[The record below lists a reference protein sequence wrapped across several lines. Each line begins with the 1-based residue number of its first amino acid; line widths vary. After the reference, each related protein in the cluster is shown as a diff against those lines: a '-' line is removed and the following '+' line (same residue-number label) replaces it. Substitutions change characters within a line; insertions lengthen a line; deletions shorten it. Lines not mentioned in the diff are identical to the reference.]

1 MEEGLEP
8 HEVIERT
15 VEHHHHEEGH
25 RHESAEKRFLMLAA
39 VAAAVLAVLAAL
51 GSLLSGHAANQA
63 ILSQT
68 QAADKWAY
76 FQAKSTKG
84 HLYEVSKEVV
94 ASLGA
99 SVGSVGAPGKAI
111 ETFGRFQEQADKYDR
126 EKRTIQEEAEHLE
139 QESRDEF
146 HKHQQF
152 AFGIAAFQ
160 VGIVLASVSIMVRYR
175 ALLVLSG
182 LAGLAGI
189 VFLAL
194 GLLTSA
200 PPKPTGSE
208 ERISESNGIPGLTD
222 RGTLVVRV
230 RSGSFRC
237 LCSAGPVR
245 LAGFGVETYN
255 SGGFEPKPRGS
266 LRS

>member
-99 SVGSVGAPGKAI
+99 SVGSVVRRGRRLKRSGA
-111 ETFGRFQEQADKYDR
+111 FRNR
-126 EKRTIQEEAEHLE
+126 
-139 QESRDEF
+139 
-146 HKHQQF
+146 
-152 AFGIAAFQ
+152 
-160 VGIVLASVSIMVRYR
+160 
-175 ALLVLSG
+175 
-182 LAGLAGI
+182 
-189 VFLAL
+189 
-194 GLLTSA
+194 
-200 PPKPTGSE
+200 
-208 ERISESNGIPGLTD
+208 RISTIARKGPFRRRRNIWNRRVGTSFTSINSSRSESLHFK
-222 RGTLVVRV
+222 
-230 RSGSFRC
+230 SASFWLPSR
-237 LCSAGPVR
+237 
-245 LAGFGVETYN
+245 
-255 SGGFEPKPRGS
+255 
-266 LRS
+266 

>member
-1 MEEGLEP
+1 VEEGLEP

-25 RHESAEKRFLMLAA
+25 RHQSAEKRFLMLAA
-39 VAAAVLAVLAAL
+39 VSAAVLAVLAAI

-84 HLYEVSKEVV
+84 HLYEVSKDVV
-94 ASLGA
+94 ASLANLGN
-99 SVGSVGAPGKAI
+99 GLEKAN
-111 ETFGRFQEQADKYDR
+111 EKLERFQRQAEKYDR
-126 EKRTIQEEAEHLE
+126 EKKAIQEEAEHLE
-139 QESRDEF
+139 QESRNEF
-146 HKHQQF
+146 YKHQQF
-152 AFGIAAFQ
+152 ALGIAAFQ

-175 ALLVLSG
+175 ALLLISG
-182 LAGLAGI
+182 LAGLGGL

-200 PPKPTGSE
+200 PPKPAGSE
-208 ERISESNGIPGLTD
+208 ERVSERKDFP
-222 RGTLVVRV
+222 
-230 RSGSFRC
+230 RSALRE
-237 LCSAGPVR
+237 A
-245 LAGFGVETYN
+245 
-255 SGGFEPKPRGS
+255 SG
-266 LRS
+266 